1 MHVFR
6 QVTFRAQCS
15 DRELSLQRRLTG
27 IQRKLREEI
36 QREEVGGDKVANVA
50 VYSRQVGG
58 GDLVTEV
65 KRELLYST
73 PTL

>member
-1 MHVFR
+1 MPSPVPESSVCRDGSH
-6 QVTFRAQCS
+6 
-15 DRELSLQRRLTG
+15 EY
-27 IQRKLREEI
+27 REEI

-65 KRELLYST
+65 KRELLYSS